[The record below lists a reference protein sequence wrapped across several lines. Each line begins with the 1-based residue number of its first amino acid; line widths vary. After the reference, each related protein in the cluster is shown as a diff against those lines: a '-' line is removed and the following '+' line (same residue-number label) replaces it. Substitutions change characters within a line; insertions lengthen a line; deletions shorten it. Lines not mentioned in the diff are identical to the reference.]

1 MEPEL
6 ELARPSSR
14 PIVISQP
21 GDGVCGNGAAADQ
34 EGPRGGALWG
44 SRLRAKTK
52 RSVKVTA

>member
-6 ELARPSSR
+6 ELARTSSSR
-14 PIVISQP
+14 PIVVSQA
-21 GDGVCGNGAAADQ
+21 DDRICGNK

-52 RSVKVTA
+52 RSLKLTA